1 MFTPHPLIAMQVTPP
16 GTSLSAMDGV
26 SKGVNLGFLA
36 SHTLSIA
43 DNATVPS
50 LPTLY
55 PLRPPQFPGV
65 REEI

>member
-26 SKGVNLGFLA
+26 SKGVNLGFPA

-43 DNATVPS
+43 DNAHCTQPPHP
-50 LPTLY
+50 LP
-55 PLRPPQFPGV
+55 P
-65 REEI
+65 